1 MYDNNSF
8 IFLWYNLEF
17 FLLFFLHNLSY
28 FMEFIKMFAPS
39 NFKVKLRVNNKGQKL
54 MQKQDETISLQIRD
68 IPTVLIKTP
77 PIS

>member
-8 IFLWYNLEF
+8 IFLWFNLENIF
-17 FLLFFLHNLSY
+17 HYLSS

-54 MQKQDETISLQIRD
+54 MQKQDETISLQIHD